1 MFHGADA
8 RTVLFVGFD
17 VYGASQVLRHRI
29 HQREQQ
35 GKGKVGIERTVQVEH
50 FGQEQVFS
58 GFWQFV
64 LLYAELLYLL

>member
-17 VYGASQVLRHRI
+17 VYGASQVLRHRM
-29 HQREQQ
+29 HRQEQQ

-50 FGQEQVFS
+50 FGQEQVF
-58 GFWQFV
+58 
-64 LLYAELLYLL
+64 

>member
-1 MFHGADA
+1 MFHEADA

-17 VYGASQVLRHRI
+17 VYEESQVLRHRM
-29 HQREQQ
+29 HRQEQQ
-35 GKGKVGIERTVQVEH
+35 GKGKVGTVRTVQVEH

-64 LLYAELLYLL
+64 LLYAALLYLL